1 MNLKVVVSK
10 ELINAWYGRVIKMD
24 APDMFIITKQYKQC
38 GMLAY
43 IIASLKVLFVNFCTW
58 VALLLSMA
66 E

>member
-10 ELINAWYGRVIKMD
+10 ELITALYGRVISMD
-24 APDMFIITKQYKQC
+24 AADMFISQQAVQT
-38 GMLAY
+38 GWAAD
-43 IIASLKVLFVNFCTW
+43 IIVASLNVLLRNFCTI